1 MADDKTKPDRPL
13 RLEDCP
19 EVITSVRMLSELI
32 GESQRTINN
41 RMVARRLDLLPKE
54 LPRRGRTHK
63 WDRLEV
69 ERFLGRI
76 GSKRR

>member
-1 MADDKTKPDRPL
+1 MKPNPDRPL
-13 RLEDCP
+13 RFEDCP
-19 EVITSVRMLSELI
+19 EVISSVRMLAQLI
-32 GESQRTINN
+32 GLSPRTIT
-41 RMVARRLDLLPKE
+41 RRIECGRYDLLPKE
-54 LPRRGRTHK
+54 LPRRGGLHQ